1 MEVLGSEIEVG
12 QSIFAPP
19 YGWIKVTAVDCHWD
33 GTSSRRFVRLR
44 GVSDSSGDDVHH
56 ICRPSSRFTVAEQH
70 ATASTNADEFC
81 THDRSPGDWDGLL
94 GILATT
100 KSEIKEKKTGGGPPA
115 RPPAE
120 AHDDPWG

>member
-1 MEVLGSEIEVG
+1 MEIAASDLKVG

-19 YGWIKVTAVDCHWD
+19 YGWIEVAAIDKTDQGFLVITGVCDSVRAAKV
-33 GTSSRRFVRLR
+33 RK
-44 GVSDSSGDDVHH
+44 
-56 ICRPSSRFTVAEQH
+56 ICSPSSRFTIAEPQG
-70 ATASTNADEFC
+70 TASTNADEFC

>member
-1 MEVLGSEIEVG
+1 MMEVLGSEIKVG

-19 YGWIKVTAVDCHWD
+19 YGWIEVTAIDKTDQGFLVITGACD
-33 GTSSRRFVRLR
+33 SAPVAKVRK
-44 GVSDSSGDDVHH
+44 
-56 ICRPSSRFTVAEQH
+56 ICGPSSRFTVAEQH

-81 THDRSPGDWDGLL
+81 THDRSPDDWDDLL
-94 GILATT
+94 DILAAT